1 MGRRVTGLCAALLA
15 AGLAFAGTAGAQ
27 SVRVKDVG
35 RFQSG
40 PESAV
45 VGYGVVMGLAG
56 SGDSPRN
63 EVTQQALRNVLS
75 RFGANVTTDQV
86 RSRNVAVVMVTA
98 TIPATAKAGDHLDI
112 SVASIGD
119 ARSLLGGTLLA
130 TPLAGADARTYAVG
144 QGPVVV
150 GGYRF
155 DADRNVE
162 QKNHPTSGIVPGG
175 ATIENEAQ
183 ASLGGARGLL
193 FVLADADVTTAGR
206 VADALNQ
213 ALGPGAA
220 SIRDAKSVWVRS
232 AGTEQDN
239 YRLISRVEALSIRP
253 DAAAKVVVNERSG
266 TVVAGGGVQISS
278 VVISQGD
285 VKVSVKVE
293 NSASQ
298 PLVAGGYAPDLRS
311 LVVSNTKL
319 AVADEPQD
327 AVISFPNTTVS
338 DLVQGLSRVHVR
350 TREMI
355 AILQAMRAAGALHAE
370 IVVQ

>member
-1 MGRRVTGLCAALLA
+1 MRGLGLILGVLLA
-15 AGLAFAGTAGAQ
+15 AFAGAAAAQ
-27 SVRVKDVG
+27 SVRVKDIG
-35 RFQSG
+35 RFQGG
-40 PESAV
+40 PETAV

-63 EVTQQALRNVLS
+63 EVTQAALKNVLS

-98 TIPATAKAGDHLDI
+98 TIPPTTKPGDHVDI
-112 SVASIGD
+112 SVSSIGD

-130 TPLAGADARTYAVG
+130 TPLSGPDRRTYAVG

-155 DADRNVE
+155 DADHNVE

-175 ATIENEAQ
+175 ATVENDLTPEQ
-183 ASLGGARGLL
+183 VGDHGLL
-193 FVLADADVTTAGR
+193 FVLADPDMTTAGR
-206 VADALNQ
+206 VADALNR

-220 SIRDAKSVWVRS
+220 NIRDAKSVSVRS
-232 AGTEQDN
+232 AGSDLDN
-239 YRLISRVEALSIRP
+239 YRLISRIENLAIQP
-253 DAAAKVVVNERSG
+253 DAAARVVVNERSG

-278 VVISQGD
+278 VVIAQGD

-293 NSASQ
+293 NSGSQ
-298 PLVAGGYAPDLRS
+298 PNLTGGYAPDVRS
-311 LVVSNTKL
+311 LVISNTKL
-319 AVADEPQD
+319 AVSEAPRD
-327 AVISFPNTTVS
+327 AVVRFPSTTVG
-338 DLVQGLSRVHVR
+338 DLVQGLQRVNVR

-355 AILQAMRAAGALHAE
+355 AILQAMRTAGALHAE